1 MPLMPKL
8 FVLVR
13 NIPLNNRIYLPFIS
27 NFVLKE
33 NVSSLIIFEEKT
45 QIQVG
50 TYLYFRYIIDALAS
64 IDARAD
70 DIKKSTVTAKELSN
84 DVAKI
89 KFAVEATKK
98 SLDDLDSRRTKRD
111 AENVDPEDMGRRL
124 NILKNSASRF
134 ADMRAN
140 LTKIMKTVR
149 KKLATVRKTVSRY
162 YKVQNFIF

>member
-1 MPLMPKL
+1 MD
-8 FVLVR
+8 
-13 NIPLNNRIYLPFIS
+13 N
-27 NFVLKE
+27 
-33 NVSSLIIFEEKT
+33 SSCSFP
-45 QIQVG
+45 V
-50 TYLYFRYIIDALAS
+50 DALAS

-70 DIKKSTVTAKELSN
+70 DIKKSTVTAKELSD

-149 KKLATVRKTVSRY
+149 TKLATVRKTVSRY
-162 YKVQNFIF
+162 LKLILKLIFLKALCQYLLVTWVE

>member
-1 MPLMPKL
+1 MSVHFWRKNLDSGS
-8 FVLVR
+8 R
-13 NIPLNNRIYLPFIS
+13 
-27 NFVLKE
+27 
-33 NVSSLIIFEEKT
+33 
-45 QIQVG
+45 
-50 TYLYFRYIIDALAS
+50 YLYFRYIIDALAS

-162 YKVQNFIF
+162 YKI

>member
-1 MPLMPKL
+1 M
-8 FVLVR
+8 LVHFWR
-13 NIPLNNRIYLPFIS
+13 KNLDSGR
-27 NFVLKE
+27 
-33 NVSSLIIFEEKT
+33 
-45 QIQVG
+45 
-50 TYLYFRYIIDALAS
+50 YLYFRYIIDALAS

-162 YKVQNFIF
+162 YKI

>member
-1 MPLMPKL
+1 M
-8 FVLVR
+8 
-13 NIPLNNRIYLPFIS
+13 
-27 NFVLKE
+27 
-33 NVSSLIIFEEKT
+33 
-45 QIQVG
+45 
-50 TYLYFRYIIDALAS
+50 
-64 IDARAD
+64 
-70 DIKKSTVTAKELSN
+70 TAKELSD

-149 KKLATVRKTVSRY
+149 TKLATVRKTVSRY
-162 YKVQNFIF
+162 LKLILKLIFLKALCQYLLVTWVE